1 MIQLVGAITLLGKNT
16 SNKSNGLHIY
26 TAGVAIQQAVILGFV
41 LLVVVFQR
49 RLKRESGSTIAGRAA
64 KLLYVLYASLVLIT
78 VRSPALSIYQ
88 DIWSS
93 ERQNL
98 LSSMCQ
104 TMKPLVAIFMADLSV
119 IVQIRIIFRI
129 IEFSAGADSSLSKN
143 ISNHEAYMYCF
154 DALPMFLALLTFHL
168 WHPGKVLVGPESEFE
183 KRTQAET
190 EVIEEEMK

>member
-1 MIQLVGAITLLGKNT
+1 
-16 SNKSNGLHIY
+16 
-26 TAGVAIQQAVILGFV
+26 
-41 LLVVVFQR
+41 
-49 RLKRESGSTIAGRAA
+49 
-64 KLLYVLYASLVLIT
+64 
-78 VRSPALSIYQ
+78 
-88 DIWSS
+88 
-93 ERQNL
+93 
-98 LSSMCQ
+98 
-104 TMKPLVAIFMADLSV
+104 MKPLVAIFMADLSV